1 MANITAAQLRTERN
15 TRLAASD
22 YLTSPDLYDTYA
34 PGSQTMLDLYRQEL
48 RDLPAAHTA
57 EGDSIDDTK
66 IEWPDK
72 PFISILDGN
81 EPAKQLPA

>member
-22 YLTSPDLYDTYA
+22 YLTSLDLYNKYA
-34 PGSQTMLDLYRQEL
+34 PGSQTMLDNYRQEL

-57 EGDSIDDTK
+57 EGDSIDDTG
-66 IEWPDK
+66 IVWPEK
-72 PFISILDGN
+72 PFISILGGG
-81 EPAKQLPA
+81 PAQQLPA